1 MALLAFQTI
10 PRAGITPS
18 FTAVNASDTI
28 TAAGGGAVILLRV
41 KNTSGSPST
50 VTLTDAGSTP
60 AGSVATNPTVNVP
73 ATTGDVTIYIDPD
86 LVNTST
92 GLITVSYAPTTSVTA
107 ALLTV

>member
-1 MALLAFQTI
+1 MALLTFQTI
-10 PRAGITPS
+10 PRTGITPT

-28 TAAGGGAVILLRV
+28 TAAGGGAVVLLRV
-41 KNTSGSPST
+41 RNANAGACT
-50 VTLTDAGSTP
+50 VTLTDAGTTP
-60 AGSVATNPTVNVP
+60 AGSAATNPTVNVP

-92 GLITVSYAPTTSVTA
+92 GLITVAYSPTASVTA